1 MSVKNYGKTSG
12 LVKGLRGVAAESDR
26 SAKAAKHD
34 REREVKNVYEA
45 VDCYVGGRNGVDDFV
60 NGIGGGT
67 SEIQRR
73 CDGQV

>member
-1 MSVKNYGKTSG
+1 M
-12 LVKGLRGVAAESDR
+12 
-26 SAKAAKHD
+26 
-34 REREVKNVYEA
+34 KNVYEA